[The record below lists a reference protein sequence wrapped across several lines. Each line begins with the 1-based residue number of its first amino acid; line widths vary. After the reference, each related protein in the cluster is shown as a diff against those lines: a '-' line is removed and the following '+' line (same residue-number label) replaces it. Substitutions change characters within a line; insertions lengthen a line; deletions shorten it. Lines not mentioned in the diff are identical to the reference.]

1 MGKLSAAEA
10 LQDNLKAVNVRFM
23 GDNGAPSP
31 KVYTYKVTFN
41 CNPGDYILVPVSVG
55 CNLEK
60 GEVSFQ
66 RLAVC
71 VVESV
76 GGLEL
81 LVNSGSN
88 FHNWAIGPIRQTAI
102 SMWQAITI
110 RDNVV
115 QAEYDKAKQAE
126 ELSKL
131 RNQVYNEIPH
141 ADAKALHIL
150 ANSKVVVA

>member
-1 MGKLSAAEA
+1 MGKLSAAEC
-10 LQDNLKAVNVRFM
+10 LQEDLKAVNVRFM
-23 GDNGAPSP
+23 IDGGLSP
-31 KVYTYKVTFN
+31 KEYTFKVAFN
-41 CNPGDYILVPVSVG
+41 CDPGDYILVPVAVG
-55 CNLEK
+55 CSLEK
-60 GEVSFQ
+60 GEATFQ

-88 FHNWAIGPIRQTAI
+88 FHNWAIGPIRKAAI
-102 SMWQAITI
+102 SFWMATTI
-110 RDNVV
+110 KDNMV

-131 RNQVYNEIPH
+131 RNQIYNEIPY
-141 ADAKALHIL
+141 ADAQALHSL
-150 ANSKVVVA
+150 ANAKVIRVI

>member
-23 GDNGAPSP
+23 GEGGGLSP
-31 KVYTYKVTFN
+31 KEYTYKVTFD
-41 CNPGDYILVPVSVG
+41 CKPDDYILVPVAVACS
-55 CNLEK
+55 LDK
-60 GEVSFQ
+60 GEAYFQ

-71 VVESV
+71 VVVSV

-88 FHNWAIGPIRQTAI
+88 FHNWAIGPIRKTAI

-131 RNQVYNEIPH
+131 RNQIYNEIPH

-150 ANSKVVVA
+150 ANSKVVVV